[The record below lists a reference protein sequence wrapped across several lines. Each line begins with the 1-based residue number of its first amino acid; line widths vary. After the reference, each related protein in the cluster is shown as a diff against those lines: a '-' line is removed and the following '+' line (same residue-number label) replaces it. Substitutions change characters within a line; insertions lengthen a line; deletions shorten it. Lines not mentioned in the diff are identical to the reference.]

1 MWNTEKITVIEE
13 YPLDALNFKYLKIAT
28 KLASSMENFGNNSEA
43 LAAARGCL
51 KANILRHFIVI
62 ARKSSHQ
69 SRQSRF
75 SVTKEGEEWKV
86 TSGANAKMRDTKVGA
101 LTRSLY

>member
-1 MWNTEKITVIEE
+1 
-13 YPLDALNFKYLKIAT
+13 
-28 KLASSMENFGNNSEA
+28 MENLENNSEA

-75 SVTKEGEEWKV
+75 SVTKEGEE
-86 TSGANAKMRDTKVGA
+86 
-101 LTRSLY
+101 